1 LVLLLLWLLHGS
13 TNRYCGAEAERTMAT
28 IYETNETLV
37 KLAWSVRDTGARD
50 RIDRGNTRN
59 REIARRKRM
68 DAKRK

>member
-1 LVLLLLWLLHGS
+1 
-13 TNRYCGAEAERTMAT
+13 MAT
-28 IYETNETLV
+28 IFETNQTLGAYTLADSIRCCTLGADSKCATIVV

-68 DAKRK
+68 DAKRS